1 MPKKERDTNELPSA
15 LERIDSIRRNLTDQK
30 SIGVFLDYDGT
41 LTPIVERPEDAV
53 ISDRMQDIVKRLA
66 ARCVVAVISGRDL
79 KDVRD
84 RMGLE
89 DIYYSG
95 SHGFEIAGPRDWYE
109 EYPEA
114 KAFLPVLDRTEE
126 ELHCSLDRISGLQ
139 VERKRYSIAVHY
151 RRASEKNRRELEK
164 RMPAFKE
171 EYAEQL
177 RLSSGKC
184 VYDFQPKIDWHKGK
198 ALHRILESAFKN
210 PGNVFSIYI
219 GDDITDEDAFREIR
233 DSGTGIVVRDESR
246 STLAD
251 YALES
256 PDEASLFLESLTPYL
271 GTIRL

>member
-126 ELHCSLDRISGLQ
+126 ELHCSLDRISCIIEGLPKRTAGNWRSGCRHL
-139 VERKRYSIAVHY
+139 RKNTPNSC
-151 RRASEKNRRELEK
+151 
-164 RMPAFKE
+164 AF
-171 EYAEQL
+171 
-177 RLSSGKC
+177 
-184 VYDFQPKIDWHKGK
+184 P
-198 ALHRILESAFKN
+198 LESACTTFSRRSIGTRGRLCIGSSN
-210 PGNVFSIYI
+210 RRLRIPGMF
-219 GDDITDEDAFREIR
+219 
-233 DSGTGIVVRDESR
+233 SR
-246 STLAD
+246 SILVM
-251 YALES
+251 
-256 PDEASLFLESLTPYL
+256 
-271 GTIRL
+271 I